1 MFEFTGLRGFSRRPV
16 ERWGQTTIFQP
27 DTSNTGYPAYAISF
41 SRHYR
46 YLKFALLRSTGK
58 KGEK

>member
-1 MFEFTGLRGFSRRPV
+1 MPNV
-16 ERWGQTTIFQP
+16 EATDAARLYPHKRGQTTTFRLA
-27 DTSNTGYPAYAISF
+27 TSNTGYPAYAISF
-41 SRHYR
+41 SHR